1 MNAMPVIETARLRLR
16 PLTLDDAEAYY
27 TAILSDPDVMRYLP
41 GGTTL
46 PRDRAEFTI
55 QRQIDNW
62 ARDGI
67 GLWAVVRAGD
77 GRLIGHCGLMHL
89 PDSTEIEVAYALT
102 QDVWGQGFA
111 PEAARAAL
119 RFGFEERGFARIVA
133 VAVPA
138 NVASQRVMEKIGMT
152 NEGLQP
158 AYGTELAFY
167 SITRA
172 VFQPGD
178 APYHVGWV

>member
-1 MNAMPVIETARLRLR
+1 MNAIPVIETARLRLR
-16 PLTLDDAEAYY
+16 PLTLADADAYHA
-27 TAILSDPDVMRYLP
+27 AILSDPDVMRYLP
-41 GGTTL
+41 GGQPL
-46 PRDRAEFTI
+46 PRDRAGFTI
-55 QRQIDNW
+55 QCQIDNW

-67 GLWAVVRAGD
+67 GLWAVERAED

-89 PDSTEIEVAYALT
+89 PDSTEIEVAYALA
-102 QDVWGQGFA
+102 QSVWGQGFA
-111 PEAARAAL
+111 PEAAHAAL
-119 RFGFEERGFARIVA
+119 RFGFEERGLARIVA

-167 SITRA
+167 SMVRA
-172 VFQPGD
+172 AFRPGD
-178 APYHVGWV
+178 APYRVAGV